1 MADRQCAT
9 GTGGTG
15 AASRRWLLREDD
27 PVPTVPQKTAKMR
40 AKKTGPIGRFPRVG
54 DKWSSLHSTKM

>member
-1 MADRQCAT
+1 MADRRCTT

-27 PVPTVPQKTAKMR
+27 PVPTVPQKPAKMR
-40 AKKTGPIGRFPRVG
+40 AKKTDLIGRFPQVG
-54 DKWSSLHSTKM
+54 DK